1 MRIALACLL
10 IVCSWTQ
17 SQAAV
22 IFSVQKATPGTNN
35 LGSNAVFNVFVRSD
49 AGTITNLA
57 GIDFFIDAADPGLTN
72 GTTAGGRFNA
82 GTSNFFPAGV
92 GGFQAFKDTTA
103 ATNPITFSR
112 QVFSA
117 NNGAGLTLTGNDTL
131 LATIT
136 LGTAATPAFAG
147 IPARA
152 AATAGVYTLG
162 LSNLAAVDPGFN
174 PLQVVGPAAGLRYE
188 IVAVPEPSTMLLVLG
203 VCMVGARRYL
213 KKKRAA

>member
-17 SQAAV
+17 SHAAV
-22 IFSVQKATPGTNN
+22 IFSVQKATPGTID
-35 LGSNAVFNVFVRSD
+35 LGSSAVFNVFVRSD
-49 AGTITNLA
+49 TGTIANLS

-72 GTTAGGRFNA
+72 GTTTGGRFNA
-82 GTSNFFPAGV
+82 GTSNFFPAAA
-92 GGFQAFKDTTA
+92 GGFQSFASGG
-103 ATNPITFSR
+103 NPVTFSR

-174 PLQVVGPAAGLRYE
+174 ALQVVGPAAGLRYE

-213 KKKRAA
+213 KKKKTV